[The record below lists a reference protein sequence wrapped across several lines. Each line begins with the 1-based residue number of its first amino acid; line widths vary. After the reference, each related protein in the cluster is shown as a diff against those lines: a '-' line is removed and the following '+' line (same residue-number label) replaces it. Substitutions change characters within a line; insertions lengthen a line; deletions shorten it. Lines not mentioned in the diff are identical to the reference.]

1 MYPISYLPLRPIAG
15 LVARA
20 RTSCSRGRALAVLL
34 GLLLLG
40 GPPAAWGQRAARR
53 PAPGSNAASD
63 ATRRANALLAQMTL
77 DEKVGQVTQFFF
89 IGQIMKPEMVEAGI
103 RDGKIGSLL
112 FVTDPALINRFQRTA
127 VEQSRLKIPLL
138 FGFDVIHGFHT
149 IFPVP
154 LAMASS
160 WDPSLVEQAQTVA
173 AREASAVGVR
183 WTFAPMVDI
192 ARDPRWGRIV
202 EGAGEDPYLGSK
214 IAAAQVRGFQGTNV
228 ADRDRVLACVKHFA
242 GYGAGSGGRDYDS
255 AFIADSELHNVYLPP
270 FKAAVDAGAGSL
282 MSAYMDLNDVP
293 ATGNAFLLQDVL
305 RRDWGFKGFVVSD
318 AESVGNL
325 ATHGFAADKA
335 DAAARA
341 LTAGVDMEMTF
352 PPGIPFFGPVG
363 QAYSTSLAKLVK
375 EGRVT
380 RAQLDGAV
388 RRILEAKIRLG
399 LFENPYV
406 DESRAAS
413 VRTDPEHRRLA
424 RVAAQRSAVLL
435 RNDGNLL
442 PLAKADP
449 KVSSIAVIGPLA
461 DSERDIRGSWSFVDD
476 VKSAVTVLEG
486 IRAKVGPG
494 VKVEFAQGV
503 DIARAYPSP
512 FAMFGGPRPPA
523 WGEDQK
529 RAEFERAVA
538 LARSS
543 DLAVVVLGEH
553 EEMSG
558 EMASKSTI
566 ELPGR
571 QRELLDA
578 VLAAGKP
585 VVLVL
590 VNGRPLDITW
600 AADRVPAILESWHPG
615 TEGGN
620 AIADLLF
627 GDASPGGKL
636 PVTWPRS
643 SGQIPIFY
651 ARNLTQAPESAPG
664 FTSRYWDVPS
674 SPLYPFGYGLSYT
687 TFAYSNLRVSRPEA
701 KVGETVEVTVDVEN
715 TGRRP
720 GDEVVQLYVHQR
732 AGRASRP
739 VRELKGF
746 ERVALAPGEKRAV
759 RFKLGRDELTYW
771 SAAARTWVLEPATF
785 DVWAGGDSA
794 APLSTT
800 LRVVP

>member
-1 MYPISYLPLRPIAG
+1 
-15 LVARA
+15 
-20 RTSCSRGRALAVLL
+20 
-34 GLLLLG
+34 
-40 GPPAAWGQRAARR
+40 
-53 PAPGSNAASD
+53 
-63 ATRRANALLAQMTL
+63 MTL
-77 DEKVGQVTQFFF
+77 EEKIGQVTQFFF
-89 IGQIMKPEMVEAGI
+89 FTQFMKPEMMEAGI
-103 RDGKIGSLL
+103 RDGKVGSLL
-112 FVTDPALINRFQRTA
+112 FVTDAALINRFQRIA
-127 VEQSRLKIPLL
+127 VEQSRLHIPLL
-138 FGFDVIHGFHT
+138 FGFDVIHGLHT

-160 WDPSLVEQAQTVA
+160 WDPSLVERAQTVA
-173 AREASAVGVR
+173 AREASAVGIR

-202 EGAGEDPYLGSK
+202 EGAGEDPYLGSR

-228 ADRDRVLACVKHFA
+228 ADRERVLACVKHFA

-255 AFIADSELHNVYLPP
+255 AFIADAELHNVYLPP

-318 AESVGNL
+318 AEAVGNL
-325 ATHGFAADKA
+325 ITHGFAADKA

-341 LTAGVDMEMTF
+341 LTAGVDMEMTL
-352 PPGIPFFGPVG
+352 PLALPFLGADVG
-363 QAYSTSLAKLVK
+363 RAYASSLAKLVE

-380 RAQLDGAV
+380 AAQLDGAV

-406 DESRAAS
+406 DEARAAS

-424 RVAAQRSAVLL
+424 RMAAQRSAVLL

-449 KVSSIAVIGPLA
+449 KVSTIAVIGPLA
-461 DSERDIRGSWSFVDD
+461 DSKRDIRGSWSFADD
-476 VKSAVTVLEG
+476 VERAVTVFEG
-486 IRAKVGPG
+486 VRAKVGPG
-494 VKVEFAQGV
+494 VKVEHAPGV

-512 FAMFGGPRPPA
+512 FVMISGPRPPA
-523 WGEDQK
+523 WSEDKK
-529 RAEFERAVA
+529 RAEFEKAVA

-543 DLAVVVLGEH
+543 DLTVVVLGEH

-558 EMASKSTI
+558 EAASKSTI
-566 ELPGR
+566 DLPGR

-600 AADRVPAILESWHPG
+600 ASTRVPSILEAWHPG

-627 GDASPGGKL
+627 GDANPGGKL

-643 SGQIPIFY
+643 LGQVPIFY
-651 ARNLTQAPESAPG
+651 AHNLTQAPETAPD
-664 FTSRYWDVPS
+664 FTSRYWDVPT

-701 KVGETVEVTVDVEN
+701 KVGETVEVSVDVEN
-715 TGRRP
+715 TGTRA
-720 GDEVVQLYVHQR
+720 GDEVAQLYVHQR
-732 AGRASRP
+732 VGSASRP

-746 ERVALAPGEKRAV
+746 ERVTLAPREKKTV
-759 RFKLGRDELTYW
+759 RFALGRDELRYW
-771 SAAARTWVLEPATF
+771 SSAAKAWVQEPATF
-785 DVWAGGDSA
+785 DVWAGGDSTA
-794 APLSTT
+794 SLTTT
-800 LRVVP
+800 LRVVR